1 MTKLFILKLTLISL
15 FLSSNLALSEAGIKT
30 ETKAKTGNITTA
42 ILHTSK
48 GDITIKLYPEQAPIS
63 VQNFID
69 YAKSGFYNDTIF
81 HRVKKR
87 FVIQGGGF
95 TEDLERKAV
104 RPPIINESGNGL
116 HNDRWTVA
124 MARTDD
130 PDSATSQFYINLR
143 MNSSLDKRGSKAGY
157 AVFGEVIDGKHVAQD
172 ISKQR
177 TEKLPGFDNLPLEP
191 IFINTVEL
199 H

>member
-1 MTKLFILKLTLISL
+1 MIKQLLIASTLLFILLANSSL
-15 FLSSNLALSEAGIKT
+15 MAEDVKKDNY
-30 ETKAKTGNITTA
+30 TTA

-48 GDITIKLYPEQAPIS
+48 GDITIKLFPEQAPIS

-69 YAKSGFYNDTIF
+69 YAKSGFYDKTIF

-95 TEDLERKAV
+95 TEELEHKEGHD
-104 RPPIINESGNGL
+104 PIVNEAGNGL

-124 MARTDD
+124 MARTDE

-143 MNSSLDKRGSKAGY
+143 MNSSLDKRGENAGY
-157 AVFGEVIDGKHVAQD
+157 AVFGEVIDGKYVAQD

-177 TEKLPGFDNLPLEP
+177 TEKVAGFNNLPLES
-191 IFINTVEL
+191 IFIESVEL
-199 H
+199 R

>member
-1 MTKLFILKLTLISL
+1 MIKHFIFIAALISSL
-15 FLSSNLALSEAGIKT
+15 LINNLALANPKT
-30 ETKAKTGNITTA
+30 ESYTTA
-42 ILHTSK
+42 VLHTSK
-48 GDITIKLYPEQAPIS
+48 GDITIKLYPEQAPIT
-63 VQNFID
+63 VKNFID
-69 YAKSGFYNDTIF
+69 YAKSGFYDETIF

-95 TEDLERKAV
+95 TEELERKPV
-104 RPPIINESGNGL
+104 RAPIVNESGNGL
-116 HNDRWTVA
+116 YNDRWTVA
-124 MARTDD
+124 MARTED

-157 AVFGEVIDGKHVAQD
+157 TVFGEVIDGKHVAQD

-177 TEKLPGFDNLPLEP
+177 TEKLPGFENLPLEP
-191 IFINTVEL
+191 IFIESVEL